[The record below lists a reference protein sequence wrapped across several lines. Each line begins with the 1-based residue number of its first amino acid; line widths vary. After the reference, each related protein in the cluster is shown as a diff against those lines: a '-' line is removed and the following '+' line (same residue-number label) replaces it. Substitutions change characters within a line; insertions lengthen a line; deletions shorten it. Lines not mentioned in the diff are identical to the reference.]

1 MDEMSTDINSVAAE
15 NVEAKSNKRKNG
27 RQRRKRQNT
36 KSAQAADSQAEPAE
50 TGREG
55 GSDSQRGQRE
65 QAGSESADE
74 RGRQDVKVPQDKSG
88 ASPSRLAKRIHLGS
102 RGHVRHNALEGEP
115 NCYCAALQQA
125 ERYVNG
131 ELPVNAKRLG
141 RGKRLQGRANAAVGA
156 DEVRTVSLQPL
167 AEGQFSVIYCLEA
180 EKYRVGWEELSRYL
194 RDIEGVSFCAE
205 SQGTG
210 NPCFAYYNELTGVRA
225 TFRGYQPE
233 NDSPEIGLEFS
244 MQLPCP
250 QFYATEALPLAVRLA
265 REFFFVTMWRNGAGD
280 KVPVEASTE
289 GLRDCWL
296 ESCHK
301 ERQRLAE
308 GGRVFAKA
316 RVADIDAVWE
326 YQYLSRELQSVR
338 RKCECEILPVEY
350 VRRKRTGEVQRLCRW
365 SEFLPA
371 VFPPVDLVMLSSPP
385 KPLRDGKIVA
395 ASELFSKGK
404 EWIKNEA
411 IPITHTVF
419 MHGELPEGL
428 INLVQGLKGMTL
440 RSFEA
445 LDVTDIDDM

>member
-1 MDEMSTDINSVAAE
+1 MDEMSTEINSVAAE

-36 KSAQAADSQAEPAE
+36 KYAQAAESLAEPAE
-50 TGREG
+50 ASREG
-55 GSDSQRGQRE
+55 GSDSLRGQR
-65 QAGSESADE
+65 ALSESEVADE
-74 RGRQDVKVPQDKSG
+74 GERQGAKVPPVKSD
-88 ASPSRLAKRIHLGS
+88 ASSSRLAKRIHLGS
-102 RGHVRHNALEGEP
+102 RGYVRHNALEGEP
-115 NCYCAALQQA
+115 NSYRAALQQA
-125 ERYVNG
+125 ERYVSG
-131 ELPVNAKRLG
+131 ELSVNAKRPG
-141 RGKRLQGRANAAVGA
+141 RGKRLQIRSNTVGA
-156 DEVRTVSLQPL
+156 DEARTVSLQPL
-167 AEGQFSVIYCLEA
+167 AEGHFSVIYCLEA
-180 EKYRVGWEELSRYL
+180 EKYRVGWGELSRYL
-194 RDIEGVSFCAE
+194 QDIEGVSFCAE
-205 SQGTG
+205 SKGTG
-210 NPCFAYYNELTGVRA
+210 NPSFVYYNELTGVRA
-225 TFRGYQPE
+225 IFRGYQPE

-265 REFFFVTMWRNGAGD
+265 REFFFVTLWRNGAGD

-296 ESCHK
+296 ESCRN

-308 GGRVFAKA
+308 GGRVFSKA
-316 RVADIDAVWE
+316 RVADMDAVWE

-385 KPLRDGKIVA
+385 KPLRDGKIVT
-395 ASELFSKGK
+395 ASELFSKVK
-404 EWIKNEA
+404 EWIKTEA

-419 MHGELPEGL
+419 MHSELPEGL
-428 INLVQGLKGMTL
+428 MSLVQGLKGMTL